1 MMDAIEYCDAPRRDA
16 PRRDTPRRDT
26 ISIEGTTY
34 DITDFAHPGGSI
46 IGYAK
51 NSGDATDIFR
61 EFHYRSSTARNVL
74 RLLPEYDANN
84 VAYADADADA
94 DADTEVVDA
103 SPVPTLTRRQQE
115 MTSDYREMRTNLI
128 NQGCFEPDYIHVY
141 FRMLEL
147 AFYFGMGTWLASYNI
162 YASLLSFIIF
172 KTRCGWVQHECGH
185 VSFTANKR
193 IDRAIQTF
201 TMGFGAGVSS
211 SVWNS
216 MHHRHHATPQK
227 IKHDVDLDTT
237 PFVAFFNTAFEEN
250 TNGKTAARFMNR
262 WWMRFQ
268 AWTFLPIVNGLFVH
282 LFWIYYLH
290 PKKVFHRLCSART
303 KDQHISATFEIGCMT
318 ASHLVLPYIFYEDA
332 GAGGRGIIGAYFLL
346 MIVNFWNF
354 VYLFGHFSLSHT
366 FTGVVPENQHLLWF
380 EYALRHTVNIS
391 TKSALV
397 SWVMG
402 YLNFQIEHHLF
413 PSMPQ
418 YKNTIAAPYVRRF
431 CEKWA
436 ADAATGTHEHLKY
449 TEHSYMNAWRL
460 MLSNLNQVGKHYH
473 NSIAAQLAPTTKAKD
488 D

>member
-1 MMDAIEYCDAPRRDA
+1 MDTADSVR
-16 PRRDTPRRDT
+16 PRRDT
-26 ISIEGTTY
+26 ILIDGTTY
-34 DITDFAHPGGSI
+34 DITDFKHPGGSI
-46 IGYAK
+46 IDYAK
-51 NSGDATDIFR
+51 NAGDATETFR
-61 EFHYRSSTARNVL
+61 EFHYRSPIARNVL
-74 RLLPEYDANN
+74 RSLPEYNCGP
-84 VAYADADADA
+84 
-94 DADTEVVDA
+94 E
-103 SPVPTLTRRQQE
+103 PVPAHALAPEFQMTQRQQD
-115 MTSDYREMRTNLI
+115 MTADFREMRTNFV
-128 NQGCFEPDYIHVY
+128 NQGLFEPDYIHVY

-162 YASLLSFIIF
+162 YASLLSFIVF

-185 VSFTANKR
+185 VSFTGNKG

-201 TMGFGAGVSS
+201 TMGIGGGLSS

-227 IKHDVDLDTT
+227 IKHDIDLDTT

-268 AWTFLPIVNGLFVH
+268 AWTFLPLVNGILVH
-282 LFWIYYLH
+282 LFWTYYLH
-290 PKKVFHRLCSART
+290 PKKVFHRLCSAKTRE
-303 KDQHISATFEIGCMT
+303 QHVSATFEIACMS
-318 ASHLVLPYIFYEDA
+318 ASHLALPYIFYTGDN
-332 GAGGRGIIGAYFLL
+332 GDRGVLWCYFLL
-346 MIVNFWNF
+346 MVANFWNI

-366 FTGVVPENQHLLWF
+366 FTGVIPENKHLLWF
-380 EYALRHTVNIS
+380 EYALHHTVNIS

-418 YKNTIAAPYVRRF
+418 YKNVIAAPYVRQF

-436 ADAATGTHEHLKY
+436 AAVDAMDADGHECLKY
-449 TEHSYMNAWRL
+449 TEHSYTTAWWL
-460 MLSNLNQVGKHYH
+460 MLSNLNQVGKHYYE
-473 NSIAAQLAPTTKAKD
+473 NGVAAETPTPAPRSKD